1 MFGFPIFRFWAYP
14 MKVIQETLVHTKF
27 DIYVFIMNYFWQF
40 LIFSREHISPKSHNS
55 TCYVYFQR
63 IHPKFIMS
71 FNIIFCLH
79 KKFFVCIL
87 WMLFLPKEIFRHFHN
102 CFFIN
107 SPFQHFCHFF
117 HKLFFSWKKVFFN
130 NLVLLNIF
138 FHILFPY
145 EEFFFIFF
153 YVLKLKKNHFFIL
166 NSYIFFIIFKIKK
179 IP

>member
-1 MFGFPIFRFWAYP
+1 MFGFPIFWFWAYP

-40 LIFSREHISPKSHNS
+40 LIFCREHINPKSHNCA
-55 TCYVYFQR
+55 CYVYFQR

-71 FNIIFCLH
+71 SNIIFCLH
-79 KKFFVCIL
+79 KKNCVCIL
-87 WMLFLPKEIFRHFHN
+87 WMLFLHERHFHN

-117 HKLFFSWKKVFFN
+117 HKLFFSWKNVFFN
-130 NLVLLNIF
+130 NLFLLNIF

-153 YVLKLKKNHFFIL
+153 FCLQ
-166 NSYIFFIIFKIKK
+166 
-179 IP
+179 